1 MLRKARI
8 FLVLTALLFSS
19 VPLARADTSVS
30 FSFSFHDTLSP
41 YGAWVNVASYGT
53 CWRPYA
59 AARAGWRPY
68 LYGHWVY
75 TSYGPTWIA
84 DEPWGWSVY
93 HYGHWVYSQAYGWVW
108 VPGYEWVPADVV
120 WSIGDGYI
128 GWCPTQCV
136 SGYGYSPSRAH
147 LWVFIG
153 SNNFTYSN
161 YASCAVQPTVVQ
173 TLFVRKTVQFNS
185 RAPQHDVLE
194 RVVRRKIPVQSVQQH
209 EMRADSRQ
217 IRMVVPRSEES
228 KVLKHASMTARGGS
242 SSSTMKKSSTS
253 SHPQEKI
260 EKPREE
266 SNSRQSPGSPAAK
279 KPSSGTSHGVIAPRS
294 DPSSPHDGKS
304 TVSKSTGG
312 SSTSK
317 GAERQVGNAPAR
329 GSEKPSE
336 PKSVSAPRAE
346 PPSPHAGKTT
356 VSKGGGG
363 SSTGKGA
370 ERQVSKKPAKKAPA
384 KPVEKKKK
392 PDPHR

>member
-1 MLRKARI
+1 MIRI
-8 FLVLTALLFSS
+8 SRVFLVVLALLISY

-41 YGAWVNVASYGT
+41 YGSWVNVGSYGN

-93 HYGHWVYSQAYGWVW
+93 HYGHWVYADPHGWVW
-108 VPGYEWVPADVV
+108 VPGYEWGPADVV

-153 SNNFTYSN
+153 SSHFTYSN
-161 YASCAVQPTVVQ
+161 YAYHAVQPTVVQ

-185 RAPQHDVLE
+185 RAPQREVLE
-194 RVVRRKIPVQSVQQH
+194 RVVRRQIPVQSVQQH
-209 EMRADSRQ
+209 EVRADSRQ

-228 KVLKHASMTARGGS
+228 KVLKHATMTARGGS
-242 SSSTMKKSSTS
+242 SSSNMKKTSPS
-253 SHPQEKI
+253 SHPQQETERNRI
-260 EKPREE
+260 D
-266 SNSRQSPGSPAAK
+266 SNDRGSSGSPSARI
-279 KPSSGTSHGVIAPRS
+279 PSGGTSRGISSPRS
-294 DPSSPHDGKS
+294 
-304 TVSKSTGG
+304 
-312 SSTSK
+312 
-317 GAERQVGNAPAR
+317 
-329 GSEKPSE
+329 
-336 PKSVSAPRAE
+336 E
-346 PPSPHAGKTT
+346 PPSAHSGKTT
-356 VSKGGGG
+356 MSKSAGA
-363 SSTGKGA
+363 SSAGKGA
-370 ERQVSKKPAKKAPA
+370 DHQVGKKPVKKGTA
-384 KPVEKKKK
+384 KPPEKKKK